1 MAGIDVGAGRLAEAT
16 TLVVEDD
23 PPVASM
29 LCYLLEE
36 EGSRG
41 IETRNAEQA
50 WLAVQAEVPS
60 AAVIDL
66 RLPGKD
72 GWWLLRQIRGEERTH
87 RMPVVLITG
96 FLDDE
101 VAARAAE
108 LGCECLGKP
117 FTAAALIDRLV
128 QATVLAAALP
138 AWRP

>member
-1 MAGIDVGAGRLAEAT
+1 MAGIDVAGRLAGST
-16 TLVVEDD
+16 TLVCEDD

-36 EGSRG
+36 EGSHS

-50 WLAVQAEVPS
+50 WLAVQAGVPS

-66 RLPGKD
+66 RLPGRD

-87 RMPVVLITG
+87 RLPVVLITG

-101 VAARAAE
+101 VSERAAD

-117 FTAAALIDRLV
+117 FAAAALIDKLV
-128 QATVLAAALP
+128 RAAVVAAALP